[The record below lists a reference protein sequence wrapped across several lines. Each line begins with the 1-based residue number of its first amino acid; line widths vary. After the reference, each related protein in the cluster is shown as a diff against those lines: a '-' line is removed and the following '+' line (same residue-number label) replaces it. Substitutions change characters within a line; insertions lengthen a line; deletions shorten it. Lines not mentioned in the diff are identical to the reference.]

1 MSKKRYAYSLDN
13 ENFKSL
19 HSTKTDAFNQFLEDA
34 NNKQETVFFVAEFN
48 KVNFSPKVRTETIMN
63 DINDQLHEI
72 SALKHQDYFNQDFDE
87 VKKNEMQKILTR
99 SLKTWLKKNY
109 KTVDFYTIDNIET
122 YLYKNGQISLINT
135 PKRSDR

>member
-1 MSKKRYAYSLDN
+1 MPKKKYTYSLDN

-19 HSTKTDAFNQFLEDA
+19 HSTKTDAFNQFLEDTD
-34 NNKQETVFFVAEFN
+34 NKQETVFFVAEFN

-72 SALKHQDYFNQDFDE
+72 SALKHQVYFDQDFDE
-87 VKKNEMQKILTR
+87 VKKIKMQKSLTR
-99 SLKTWLKKNY
+99 FLKTWLKKNY